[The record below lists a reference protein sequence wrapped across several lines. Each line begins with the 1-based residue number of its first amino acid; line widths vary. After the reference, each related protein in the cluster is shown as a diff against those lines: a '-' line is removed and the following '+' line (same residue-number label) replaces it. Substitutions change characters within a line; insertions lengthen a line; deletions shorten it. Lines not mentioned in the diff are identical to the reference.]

1 MIEFLWNVFFRGRWR
16 SALITH
22 KFHEFNLRK
31 KKSESNWLDCLAW
44 LASFF
49 AEHWAVPAPL
59 THKEKQAQS
68 NQPTLRRKRA
78 NPIKRNAHSSAAF
91 DGIAFLFPW
100 LAAQRLAAW
109 CGELVCSS
117 LFHCL
122 FFFIPFHFMRE
133 KTTNSRKRKQT
144 QLLLLSSRS
153 LLCFPPAFVSSLGWL
168 PWRSSALNPPKE
180 NSTAGGK
187 QSKPRAPQEQQLIN
201 YSLHS

>member
-1 MIEFLWNVFFRGRWR
+1 
-16 SALITH
+16 
-22 KFHEFNLRK
+22 
-31 KKSESNWLDCLAW
+31 
-44 LASFF
+44 
-49 AEHWAVPAPL
+49 
-59 THKEKQAQS
+59 
-68 NQPTLRRKRA
+68 
-78 NPIKRNAHSSAAF
+78 
-91 DGIAFLFPW
+91 
-100 LAAQRLAAW
+100 
-109 CGELVCSS
+109 
-117 LFHCL
+117 
-122 FFFIPFHFMRE
+122 MRE